1 MMLHASTLTM
11 QQKCHKLKKMEGI
24 LVLKEDWNCL
34 KFIVVDIFPA
44 TLVTPCVS

>member
-11 QQKCHKLKKMEGI
+11 QQKCHKLKKMEGMV
-24 LVLKEDWNCL
+24 VLKEDWNCS
-34 KFIVVDIFPA
+34 KFIVDVFPA